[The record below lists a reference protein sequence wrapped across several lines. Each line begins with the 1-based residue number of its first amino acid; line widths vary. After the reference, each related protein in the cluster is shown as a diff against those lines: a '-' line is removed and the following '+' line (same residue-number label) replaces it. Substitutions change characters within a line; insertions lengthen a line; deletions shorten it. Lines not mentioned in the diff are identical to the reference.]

1 MISRRALV
9 VLAACT
15 FGLCACR
22 QPKVEAYR
30 VPKDPEPPATA
41 SADAASGAAKGAPA
55 APAPAATAPQNTMA
69 NTPVAT
75 AGGPGLAW
83 TAPASWTAKQG
94 SAMRKATY
102 GIKADGAPGEAEL
115 AITAFPGDVGGELAN
130 VNRWRGQIQLP
141 PVSEQDLGTV
151 VTRVEHNGLTFAV
164 VDFVGAS
171 AGAQRMLGAIV
182 PHAGATWFFKVLGPD
197 AVVAKAKPEFM
208 AFLATVKPAPAT
220 P

>member
-9 VLAACT
+9 VLAACS

-41 SADAASGAAKGAPA
+41 SADAASAASPAAAAPA
-55 APAPAATAPQNTMA
+55 AAAPQSAMA
-69 NTPVAT
+69 NTAVAT
-75 AGGPGLAW
+75 AAGPGLTW
-83 TAPASWTAKQG
+83 TAPAGWTSKQG

-102 GIKADGAPGEAEL
+102 GIKADGATGEAEL

-141 PVSEQDLGTV
+141 PVGANDLGTV

-164 VDFVGAS
+164 VDFAGGN

-197 AVVAKAKPEFM
+197 AVVAKAKPDFM